1 MRSCL
6 FHLINININF
16 KQSKTGRSCQ
26 SLQRRS
32 TESFISCPFLLYC
45 LLYLNVSMKHHHPPH
60 FGSSGHLLGLGIQA
74 AGQLSIFHQLDQRKA
89 LSSSAVGVR
98 QLVQPLRF
106 SSAGYVDAPQNSLLP
121 HKLRP
126 RVA

>member
-16 KQSKTGRSCQ
+16 NQSKTGCSCQ

-32 TESFISCPFLLYC
+32 TESFISCPFWLYC
-45 LLYLNVSMKHHHPPH
+45 LLSWSLSVKHHHPPH

-74 AGQLSIFHQLDQRKA
+74 ADQLSIFHQLDQRKA

-98 QLVQPLRF
+98 QLVQPLGL
-106 SSAGYVDAPQNSLLP
+106 SSAGYVDAPRNSLLA
-121 HKLRP
+121 HKLRH